1 MKPHPKVLIID
12 NDPGVGRMLR
22 PLLEGE
28 GYKVR
33 WSLNGET
40 GLTQAVEH
48 RPDVIILELD
58 LPDRDGFMVLDVLRE
73 WNTAPVLI
81 LTLRAGASD
90 KVRALDGGANDYMVK
105 PFAPEEVLARLRV
118 LQRCEPPMSDGPLL
132 VSGDLKID
140 MATRKVT
147 VRNISLH
154 LTATEEATLY
164 ILARHVGKM
173 VPRRRLLRALWGTDD
188 EEKNNALQVHI
199 AHLRRK
205 LELHGADDF
214 IRGDGSAGYSLALL
228 ADHES
233 TNR

>member
-28 GYKVR
+28 RYKVR

-40 GLTQAVEH
+40 GLAQAVEH
-48 RPDVIILELD
+48 PPNVIILELD
-58 LPDRDGFMVLDVLRE
+58 LPDHDGFMVLGALRE
-73 WNTAPVLI
+73 WSTAPVLI
-81 LTLRAGASD
+81 LSVRTGVAD
-90 KVRALDGGANDYMVK
+90 KVRALDSGANDYLVK

-118 LQRCEPPMSDGPLL
+118 LQRDEPPTSDGPLL

-140 MATRKVT
+140 MATHKVT
-147 VRNISLH
+147 VRDIPLR

-173 VPRRRLLRALWGTDD
+173 VPRRRLLRAIWGTDD
-188 EEKNNALQVHI
+188 EEKNNDLQVHI

-205 LELHGADDF
+205 LELHGADDL

-228 ADHES
+228 ADHEP